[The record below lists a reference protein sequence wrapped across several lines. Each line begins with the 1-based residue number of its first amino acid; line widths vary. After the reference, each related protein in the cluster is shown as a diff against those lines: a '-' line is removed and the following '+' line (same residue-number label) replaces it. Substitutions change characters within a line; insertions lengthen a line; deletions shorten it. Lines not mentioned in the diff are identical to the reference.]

1 MSYRVN
7 AAAITQARKFIK
19 GTEQAVRLAQ
29 FRSVN
34 RVTTKFR
41 TEASKLIRD
50 QVRLKKGYVDRHL
63 SITKTA
69 SLQNPS
75 SVITARYRPTRLMRF
90 GGKQL
95 STRAR
100 KAAGDQM
107 RAIAPGRKQAGVSV
121 HVSRQGSRKKM
132 RKAFL
137 LPLNNGNGF
146 GVFTRTG
153 KGRNSV
159 EHLYGPS
166 VNQVFRTTM
175 KDLEPTIRRE
185 LQAEF
190 KRQFNFARQKETKR

>member
-7 AAAITQARKFIK
+7 AAAITQARQVIK
-19 GTEQAVRLAQ
+19 GTERAARVAQ
-29 FRSVN
+29 FRTVN
-34 RVTTKFR
+34 RVTKKLR

-50 QVRLKKGYVDRHL
+50 QVRLKKEYVDRHL
-63 SITKTA
+63 KITKTA
-69 SLQNPS
+69 SLENPS

-95 STRAR
+95 SRQAR
-100 KAAGDQM
+100 RAAGDPI

-137 LPLNNGNGF
+137 LPLNKGNGF
-146 GVFTRTG
+146 GVFVRTG
-153 KGRNSV
+153 EGRNSV

-166 VNQVFRTTM
+166 VNQVFRTSM
-175 KDLEPTIRRE
+175 KDLEPSVRRE

-190 KRQFNFARQKETKR
+190 KRQFAFARQQETKR